1 MPDARERHGSLLP
14 GARTDPVPDMPGGHD
29 AARGARTATR
39 HRTKPSTSGRGLPG
53 ARTSCAL
60 LTVFTILLAW
70 PSPPFELAVVVR
82 PGYFALLAWFF
93 WQTARD
99 SPELQGQ
106 PMRLVR
112 SGFLVLCVGFTLSA
126 IIHFAGLEHAHDGF
140 AYLRE
145 ACERGAL
152 FLLGTTLLS
161 YGLMLWIPSVLASH
175 RLLGANMA
183 RQSSELQVAA
193 TARSQLEQRLV
204 DADRHGMLG
213 ELAASIAHD
222 LRNPLTI
229 VKGTAESLCRRERTS
244 AEIAEHTNIIC
255 RNIEKADRTIA
266 SLIDLA
272 RPRASVAADV
282 RVHDVLD
289 EIVDLLQVARHKTT
303 IAVERSAAEQDTT
316 VRVDRALLTQ
326 ALLNLVLNAVQA
338 SGNGGSVLLR
348 VRAMGKSAQSVAV
361 ICVEDR
367 GSGLP
372 PELRKK
378 LFTPFFTTKQNGTGL
393 GLLSCRRIAGELGG
407 RLGLYP
413 RLRGGTRAL
422 LLLPRG
428 VTNTSPRAAVP
439 ADEAPACLLNSS

>member
-1 MPDARERHGSLLP
+1 
-14 GARTDPVPDMPGGHD
+14 
-29 AARGARTATR
+29 
-39 HRTKPSTSGRGLPG
+39 
-53 ARTSCAL
+53 
-60 LTVFTILLAW
+60 
-70 PSPPFELAVVVR
+70 
-82 PGYFALLAWFF
+82 
-93 WQTARD
+93 
-99 SPELQGQ
+99 
-106 PMRLVR
+106 
-112 SGFLVLCVGFTLSA
+112 
-126 IIHFAGLEHAHDGF
+126 
-140 AYLRE
+140 
-145 ACERGAL
+145 
-152 FLLGTTLLS
+152 
-161 YGLMLWIPSVLASH
+161 MLWIPSVLASH

-204 DADRHGMLG
+204 DADRRGMLG

-272 RPRASVAADV
+272 RPRTSVAADV
-282 RVHDVLD
+282 RVHDVLE
-289 EIVDLLQVARHKTT
+289 EIVDLLQIARHKTT
-303 IAVERSAAEQDTT
+303 IAVERYEADRGTT

-348 VRAMGKSAQSVAV
+348 VRAMGQGAQQVAV
-361 ICVEDR
+361 VCVEDR

-378 LFTPFFTTKQNGTGL
+378 LFTPFFTTKQDGTGL

-422 LLLPRG
+422 LLLPCG
-428 VTNTSPRAAVP
+428 NASPKTTVP
-439 ADEAPACLLNSS
+439 ADEASACLVNSC

>member
-1 MPDARERHGSLLP
+1 MP
-14 GARTDPVPDMPGGHD
+14 RTGRAADYGEATLGPD
-29 AARGARTATR
+29 
-39 HRTKPSTSGRGLPG
+39 LPG

-60 LTVFTILLAW
+60 LTIFTILLAW
-70 PSPPFELAVVVR
+70 PSPSLELAVVVR
-82 PGYFALLAWFF
+82 PCYFALLSWFF
-93 WQTARD
+93 WRTGRE

-106 PMRLVR
+106 AMRLVR
-112 SGFLVLCVGFTLSA
+112 SGFLVLSVGFTLSA
-126 IIHFAGLEHAHDGF
+126 IIHFGKLEPMHAGF
-140 AYLRE
+140 VYLRE

-175 RLLGANMA
+175 RLLGAHNA

-204 DADRHGMLG
+204 DADRRGMLG

-229 VKGTAESLCRRERTS
+229 VKGTAESLCRRGHTS

-272 RPRASVAADV
+272 RPRASTPADV
-282 RVHDVLD
+282 RAHDVLQ
-289 EIVDLLQVARHKTT
+289 EIKDLLQVAVRRHKTT
-303 IAVERSAAEQDTT
+303 IAVERVAPEQQTI
-316 VRVDRALLTQ
+316 VRVDRALLSQ
-326 ALLNLVLNAVQA
+326 ALLNLVLNAAQA
-338 SGNGGSVLLR
+338 SGNGGSILLR
-348 VRAMGKSAQSVAV
+348 VRAVRRAGRKLAV
-361 ICVEDR
+361 LCVEDR

-372 PELRKK
+372 AELRIK

-413 RLRGGTRAL
+413 RHRGGTRAL
-422 LLLPRG
+422 LLLPRAG
-428 VTNTSPRAAVP
+428 DNDSQAAAGP
-439 ADEAPACLLNSS
+439 ADETPRCLVNNC

>member
-1 MPDARERHGSLLP
+1 MPDAREKTCSLLP

-39 HRTKPSTSGRGLPG
+39 HRTKTSTSGRGLPG

-193 TARSQLEQRLV
+193 TARSQLEQRSSMPI
-204 DADRHGMLG
+204 AT
-213 ELAASIAHD
+213 ACSASW
-222 LRNPLTI
+222 
-229 VKGTAESLCRRERTS
+229 
-244 AEIAEHTNIIC
+244 
-255 RNIEKADRTIA
+255 
-266 SLIDLA
+266 
-272 RPRASVAADV
+272 PRASP
-282 RVHDVLD
+282 
-289 EIVDLLQVARHKTT
+289 TT
-303 IAVERSAAEQDTT
+303 CA
-316 VRVDRALLTQ
+316 
-326 ALLNLVLNAVQA
+326 
-338 SGNGGSVLLR
+338 
-348 VRAMGKSAQSVAV
+348 
-361 ICVEDR
+361 
-367 GSGLP
+367 
-372 PELRKK
+372 
-378 LFTPFFTTKQNGTGL
+378 
-393 GLLSCRRIAGELGG
+393 
-407 RLGLYP
+407 
-413 RLRGGTRAL
+413 TR
-422 LLLPRG
+422 
-428 VTNTSPRAAVP
+428 
-439 ADEAPACLLNSS
+439 